1 MVVWDTAIII
11 HMKSTYTEEN
21 CIKTLTKKKDTVGE
35 NQPLKVYI
43 QSEHEIRII
52 SEQFDVCMIKS
63 LGFATTLGDN
73 LNVNSPKKIKNCFLI
88 KTETCIPFT

>member
-1 MVVWDTAIII
+1 MLVWDTAIII
-11 HMKSTYTEEN
+11 QMKSTYTDEN
-21 CIKTLTKKKDTVGE
+21 CIKTLTKKDTE
-35 NQPLKVYI
+35 NQPYKKVHVYI

-52 SEQFDVCMIKS
+52 SEQFDVSMIKS

-73 LNVNSPKKIKNCFLI
+73 LNVNSPKKIKNSFLI